1 MDARL
6 QCVNCS
12 KVIASFGGISDA
24 CLAMRSPELALGLK
38 EGDAHVVRNAGG
50 RA

>member
-6 QCVNCS
+6 DP
-12 KVIASFGGISDA
+12 ARYA
-24 CLAMRSPELALGLK
+24 GLS

-50 RA
+50 PPTTRSGRW